1 MADRKKRRKVKL
13 SFAGIVVLDI
23 VIFVFFTLILV
34 TLILVSRSNRH
45 QAAALSS
52 EDRSRAVVVMSG
64 SETTSAPL
72 SITPIPVIIDPAIE
86 DEETGNT
93 DSEKLQETETP
104 TISGD
109 FSATFPSQD
118 TGTGAL
124 YSYQT
129 DTVRIAIR
137 REQAYNATYF
147 VADVWVKNI
156 DAFQTSLAKNTYG
169 TGQHEMPL
177 DIANRTKATFA
188 VTGDYYSAHKEGV
201 VVRNGQLYRDVMSN
215 DVCILRTD
223 GTMQTY
229 KKGAFSSIDTIDET
243 VWQAWSFGPA
253 LVENGVTSDT
263 SGSNVR
269 VKNPRSAIGYYE
281 PGHYCFIVVDGRQKG
296 YSAGMTLDEL
306 AQTFVSLGCETA
318 YNLDGGATAMMVFQG
333 ELVNQPVNGGRSAS
347 DIICFS

>member
-1 MADRKKRRKVKL
+1 MAGRRKKRKVKL
-13 SFAGIVVLDI
+13 SFAGVVVLD
-23 VIFVFFTLILV
+23 VVLFVFFTLILV
-34 TLILVSRSNRH
+34 SLILVSRSGRK

-52 EDRSRAVVVMSG
+52 EVGTQSVVVLSS
-64 SETTSAPL
+64 SETASTPP
-72 SITPIPVIIDPAIE
+72 SITPTPAATTPEITGV
-86 DEETGNT
+86 ETEKA
-93 DSEKLQETETP
+93 DSEKLLETEKP
-104 TISGD
+104 TIPGD

-118 TGTGAL
+118 TGAGAQ

-137 REQAYNATYF
+137 REQAYDATYF

-156 DAFQTSLAKNTYG
+156 QAFQTAFAKSTYG
-169 TGQHEMPL
+169 RGQHEMPL

-188 VTGDYYSAHKEGV
+188 VTGDYYSAQKEGV
-201 VVRNGQLYRDVMSN
+201 VVRNGQLYRDVMGS

-223 GTMQTY
+223 GTMQVY
-229 KKGAFSSIDTIDET
+229 KKGVFSSIDTIDET

-253 LVENGVTSDT
+253 LVENGSASDT

-296 YSAGMTLDEL
+296 YSAGMSLDEL
-306 AQTFVSLGCETA
+306 AQTFVSLGCKTA

-333 ELVNQPVNGGRSAS
+333 ALINQPTNGGRSSS
-347 DIICFS
+347 DIIWFS